1 MRMRRFL
8 SRAFVLAALLSAP
21 ALAGAGAGPAL
32 PPQPPPPD
40 EPRPADD
47 GAAFRATAAVVAEP
61 VEVGEVFEVEVAV
74 AHPPDAEAA
83 PILEAALGEFRV
95 LGADRAPPTD
105 GTETAPEG
113 SRFLLRLGAFVL
125 PGDHEIPAIPV
136 GIRTGGG
143 GLAQIETPPTPVR
156 VVSSLPADDE
166 EAAADRQDIHDLR
179 GPFLHEVP
187 PRWGVIGLW
196 TLAALVL
203 ALVAWWL
210 WRRRRGAAE
219 EPVVPLPPPAVEA
232 EAALARLANSGLLA
246 AGEVVR
252 FYERLAGIMKRYAG
266 RRFGA
271 AWAERTTGEILHD
284 LRARPLGAAEA
295 ALPLL
300 AGVLLEADLAKF
312 SDRPFRPAAAEARFT
327 EAGLFLDR
335 TRPSVAAEDDAE
347 AGDAPSAQARSE
359 EARSEE
365 ARSEDLPSRSA
376 GPERRLEAPGP
387 AFSRP
392 LRRTGEG
399 ESSGAGGPGRPGRT
413 P

>member
-1 MRMRRFL
+1 MRRFL
-8 SRAFVLAALLSAP
+8 SGAFVLAALLSAP

-32 PPQPPPPD
+32 PPQPAPPD
-40 EPRPADD
+40 EPPPADD
-47 GAAFRATAAVVAEP
+47 GAAFRATAEVVAEP
-61 VEVGEVFEVEVAV
+61 VEVGEVVEVEVAV

-83 PILEAALGEFRV
+83 PILDAALGGFRV
-95 LGADRAPPTD
+95 LGADRAPPA
-105 GTETAPEG
+105 GVTETAPDTPG
-113 SRFLLRLGAFVL
+113 SRFLVRLGAFVL

-143 GLAQIETPPTPVR
+143 DLAQIETPPTSVR

-166 EAAADRQDIHDLR
+166 EAAADLRDIHDLR

-196 TLAALVL
+196 TLAAIVL
-203 ALVAWWL
+203 ALAVWWL

-219 EPVVPLPPPAVEA
+219 EPVVPLPPAAVEA

-284 LRARPLGAAEA
+284 LRARRLGGAEA

-335 TRPSVAAEDDAE
+335 TRPAVTADADPE
-347 AGDAPSAQARSE
+347 AGDAASAEVRP
-359 EARSEE
+359 EE

-376 GPERRLEAPGP
+376 GPERRLETSAP

>member
-1 MRMRRFL
+1 MRMRRFLSRGFL
-8 SRAFVLAALLSAP
+8 SRAFVLAALVSVP
-21 ALAGAGAGPAL
+21 ALAGAGAGPAV
-32 PPQPPPPD
+32 PPQPPPPAG
-40 EPRPADD
+40 PPPADD
-47 GAAFRATAAVVAEP
+47 GAAFRATAEVVAEP

-83 PILEAALGEFRV
+83 PILDAALGEFRV

-113 SRFLLRLGAFVL
+113 SRFLVRLGAFVL

-143 GLAQIETPPTPVR
+143 GLAQIETPPAPVR
-156 VVSSLPADDE
+156 VVSSLPADDDE
-166 EAAADRQDIHDLR
+166 DAAAELRDIHDLR
-179 GPFLHEVP
+179 GPFLHEVA

-203 ALVAWWL
+203 ALVVWWL

-284 LRARPLGAAEA
+284 LRARPLGGAEA

-335 TRPSVAAEDDAE
+335 TRPSVTTDDA
-347 AGDAPSAQARSE
+347 ADRGDAS
-359 EARSEE
+359 
-365 ARSEDLPSRSA
+365 
-376 GPERRLEAPGP
+376 G
-387 AFSRP
+387 
-392 LRRTGEG
+392 G
-399 ESSGAGGPGRPGRT
+399 ESEGAPPSGRNSVSRHLAGGAAAAGSRGGERSS
-413 P
+413 

>member
-1 MRMRRFL
+1 MRRSV
-8 SRAFVLAALLSAP
+8 SRAFVLAAFVSAP
-21 ALAGAGAGPAL
+21 ALAGAGAGPAV
-32 PPQPPPPD
+32 PPQPPPPAG
-40 EPRPADD
+40 PPPADD
-47 GAAFRATAAVVAEP
+47 GAAFRATAEVVAEP

-83 PILEAALGEFRV
+83 PILDAALGEFRV
-95 LGADRAPPTD
+95 LGADRAPPAG

-113 SRFLLRLGAFVL
+113 SRFLVRLGAFVL

-143 GLAQIETPPTPVR
+143 DLAQIETPPAPVR
-156 VVSSLPADDE
+156 VVSSLPADDDE
-166 EAAADRQDIHDLR
+166 DAAADLRDIHDLR

-203 ALVAWWL
+203 ALVVWWL

-284 LRARPLGAAEA
+284 LRARPLGGAEA

-335 TRPSVAAEDDAE
+335 TRPSVTADADPE
-347 AGDAPSAQARSE
+347 AGDAASAEVRP
-359 EARSEE
+359 EE
-365 ARSEDLPSRSA
+365 ARSEDRPSRSA

-392 LRRTGEG
+392 PRPTGEG
-399 ESSGAGGPGRPGRT
+399 ESSGAAGPGRPGRT